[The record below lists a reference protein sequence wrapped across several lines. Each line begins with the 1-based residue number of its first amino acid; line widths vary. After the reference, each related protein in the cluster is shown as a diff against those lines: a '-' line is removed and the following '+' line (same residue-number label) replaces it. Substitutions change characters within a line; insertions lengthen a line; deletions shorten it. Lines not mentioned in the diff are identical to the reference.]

1 MLRRW
6 DEIIDICIRLQ
17 EKGIF
22 KIQRVG
28 PISYHIFD
36 KDGVLLYHIPDY
48 TGELKTLYR
57 LSDEDTC
64 YVPEI
69 LVKAFERKSLEW
81 ISSTVEITDKLVQVA
96 LKYHEDSFQLRED
109 IRTVLK
115 DHI

>member
-1 MLRRW
+1 MIRRW

-17 EKGIF
+17 QKDIF
-22 KIQRVG
+22 KVQRVR
-28 PISYHIFD
+28 PISYHVFD
-36 KDGVLLYHIPDY
+36 KDGVPLYHIPDY
-48 TGELKTLYR
+48 TGELQTLYR

-64 YVPEI
+64 YVQEI

-81 ISSTVEITDKLVQVA
+81 ISSTVEITDRLVQVA
-96 LKYHEDSFQLRED
+96 LKYHEDSSQLRED

>member
-1 MLRRW
+1 MIRRW

-22 KIQRVG
+22 KIRRVG

-96 LKYHEDSFQLRED
+96 LRYHEDSFQLRED

>member
-1 MLRRW
+1 MLRKKY
-6 DEIIDICIRLQ
+6 LN
-17 EKGIF
+17 
-22 KIQRVG
+22 KIG
-28 PISYHIFD
+28 
-36 KDGVLLYHIPDY
+36 GLLCYIPDY

-69 LVKAFERKSLEW
+69 LVKAFERKSIEW
-81 ISSTVEITDKLVQVA
+81 ISSTTEITNKLVQVA
-96 LKYHEDSFQLRED
+96 LKHNEDSFQLRED

>member
-1 MLRRW
+1 MIRRW
-6 DEIIDICIRLQ
+6 DEVIDICVRLQ

-22 KIQRVG
+22 KIKRVG
-28 PISYHIFD
+28 PISYHTFD

-57 LSDEDTC
+57 LSDDDTC

-81 ISSTVEITDKLVQVA
+81 ISSTVDITNKLVMVA
-96 LKYHEDSFQLRED
+96 LKHNEDSFQLRED

>member
-6 DEIIDICIRLQ
+6 DEIIDICMRLT
-17 EKGIF
+17 EKGIY
-22 KIQRVG
+22 KITRIN
-28 PISYHIFD
+28 PISYQTFD
-36 KDGVLLYHIPDY
+36 KNDVLLYHITDY
-48 TGELKTLYR
+48 TRELGTLYR
-57 LSDEDTC
+57 LSGDDTC

>member
-1 MLRRW
+1 MIRRW
-6 DEIIDICIRLQ
+6 DEVIDICVRLQ

-22 KIQRVG
+22 KIKRVG
-28 PISYHIFD
+28 PISYHTFN
-36 KDGVLLYHIPDY
+36 KDDVLLYHIPDY

-57 LSDEDTC
+57 LSDDDTC

-81 ISSTVEITDKLVQVA
+81 ISSTVDITNKLVQVA
-96 LKYHEDSFQLRED
+96 LRYHEDCSQLRKD